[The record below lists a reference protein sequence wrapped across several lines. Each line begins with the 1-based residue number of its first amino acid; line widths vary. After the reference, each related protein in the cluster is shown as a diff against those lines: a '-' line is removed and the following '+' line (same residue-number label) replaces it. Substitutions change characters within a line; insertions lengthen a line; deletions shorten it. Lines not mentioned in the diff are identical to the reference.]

1 LAPPNAP
8 PHRKKNMSK
17 NFASKQITVAIT
29 CTFIFLMWI
38 AIGTQIHHE
47 EAQVTAAQK
56 NYLHNVAAGLR
67 EHVQAS
73 FRSTDDA
80 LRLLKFHYESTGLN
94 DLPAINRYFRSKVID
109 ISTLNQVGVIDEH
122 GIYAFSNL
130 DHHKKMDLS
139 DREHFKV
146 HKEGGYPS
154 PIFISKPVLGRASGK
169 WSFQITRKLEKPDG
183 SFNGVAVAS
192 FNPVQFLEQF
202 QRAGLNSTSL
212 IGLVGMDGYA
222 RALRVGD
229 NNRADDTLRDLQLPI
244 EVGTSD
250 AGNFVSSHFFDKQ
263 ERLYVFEKVENQP
276 LFVVVGINTE
286 TALRDFYYQRNV
298 LLGCGLLFTLFALG
312 LTFQRL
318 RSMENCKQ
326 LQIEIANLRQA
337 QGLMQ
342 SAYEDCLN
350 KTNDLVSLA
359 EAGTV
364 AIKQSASI
372 RIHLEKSDKDLVA
385 LEEFFDLLETIL
397 QESLRVDLGQIS
409 PDEFLFFVKK
419 LGSDVNL
426 DKLRELLV
434 ETSQTFHDVFKL
446 LDDVENTQK

>member
-1 LAPPNAP
+1 LALPNAQP
-8 PHRKKNMSK
+8 FSKKNMSK
-17 NFASKQITVAIT
+17 KFANKQITLAIT
-29 CTFIFLMWI
+29 CIFIFLMWI

-47 EAQVTAAQK
+47 EEQVNAAQK

-312 LTFQRL
+312 LTLQRL

-326 LQIEIANLRQA
+326 LQIEISNLRQA

-350 KTNDLVSLA
+350 KTKDLISLA

-364 AIKQSASI
+364 ALKQSASI
-372 RIHLEKSDKDLVA
+372 RTHLERSDRNLVD

-426 DKLRELLV
+426 DKLRELLG